1 MIQRLPWMVDG
12 RLIGGPILKIAKPD
26 KAHIAEFWWVTNFL
40 RLSDNRPAHRQKDQ
54 NPDKQAYK
62 NVRLFSTAHCSLQP
76 FKIF

>member
-12 RLIGGPILKIAKPD
+12 RLIGGPTLKIAKPD

-40 RLSDNRPAHRQKDQ
+40 RLRQKDQ

-76 FKIF
+76 FKIP

>member
-40 RLSDNRPAHRQKDQ
+40 RLRQKDQ